1 MNHIFYLHSNT
12 CVMSSYDMI
21 EKLVK
26 QGESVIVIS
35 ERKVTFPF
43 FEGKVKKFDM
53 QEVIDKNRRNTSNIV
68 LLLINYKTRLH
79 PQCRI
84 FAEKVIN
91 REDFILYTPSYNM
104 YTIKPFVNSRF
115 CLGYYYI
122 EEGFQAYL
130 SQKTLRKNYLDRR
143 YRKGRILMDF
153 VGAGESLDYKVTP
166 KFRGCICL
174 SDFSFPWCNEKI
186 IAGFDSY
193 FSQVPYE
200 DVEIDNLITTDL
212 LKNEIG
218 VIEESF
224 KVVIDQM
231 LADNPTM
238 RLGIKFH
245 PSAFAYAK
253 GKVARLTEY
262 VRKTYPSL
270 CVIFLP
276 APYSIELLMYHR
288 KLNVYC
294 VFGISSLMLYGLMLK
309 TRPFMVNRTGEITE
323 IRAIQSIPEFLDLS
337 NSL

>member
-35 ERKVTFPF
+35 ERKVVFPF
-43 FEGKVKKFDM
+43 FEGIVKKFDI
-53 QEVIDKNRRNTSNIV
+53 QEVIDKYRKNTSNIV
-68 LLLINYKTRLH
+68 SLVFNYRTKLH
-79 PQCRI
+79 PQCRV
-84 FAEKVIN
+84 FAENIISG
-91 REDFILYTPSYNM
+91 EDFVLYTPSYNM
-104 YTIKPFVNSRF
+104 YTIKPFVKSRF
-115 CLGYYYI
+115 CCGYYYI

-130 SQKTLRKNYLDRR
+130 TEKTLRKNYLERR

-166 KFRGCICL
+166 KFRGCISL
-174 SDFSFPWCNEKI
+174 SKFSFPWCNEKI
-186 IAGFDSY
+186 ITGFDGY
-193 FSQVPYE
+193 FSHVPYE

-212 LKNEIG
+212 LKKEIG
-218 VIEESF
+218 AIEESF
-224 KVVIDQM
+224 KVVIDKM
-231 LADNPTM
+231 LVDNPTM

-245 PSAFAYAK
+245 PSASAYAK
-253 GKVARLTEY
+253 EKVARLTEY
-262 VRKTYPSL
+262 VKKTYPTL
-270 CVIFLP
+270 DVIFLP
-276 APYSIELLMYHR
+276 APYSIESLMYHR
-288 KLNVYC
+288 ELNVYC

-309 TRPFMVNRTGEITE
+309 NRPFMVNRTGEVTE